1 MKIPD
6 TKWMQEAVI
15 QWVQKETQVTILG
28 IDVNDTFEQEEV
40 EVKISWDDLSGKK
53 LDPRLINEARAE
65 E

>member
-1 MKIPD
+1 M
-6 TKWMQEAVI
+6 
-15 QWVQKETQVTILG
+15 QVTILG
-28 IDVNDTFEQEEV
+28 IDGNDTFEQEEV